1 MCKNPSQEKK
11 EILKKIIAVIKHPF
25 QRKNQPLLHT
35 VEWIFIL
42 LAFFIVGFS
51 IILSQENMPSVVRIG
66 DTKEQK
72 EQDLIQTAEDVE
84 LFTGETIPEPIDT
97 TAWDKY
103 QNKWYGFE
111 IQHPDS
117 WKNNTQYKTATEKS
131 AVYETIYKFRKDGEN
146 SGGAFEG
153 YDVKVYSVKK
163 VPDIESTNDIHKK
176 ENAPEDMSSCGLPLE
191 EVSIGSDSLYLQK
204 VSIDKKNPC
213 YEPAYFY
220 SVTKE
225 NYIYNIVP
233 AVGEN
238 GERFSE
244 PEKETDKIFPE
255 YKEAV
260 KTFKIIPIVRPKP
273 KPDPRIGVRRP
284 VSAKL
289 VNGKLVCA
297 KKNDK
302 PHKSEKKDHKPG
314 HLDLECCL
322 DPDETPNPWCTY

>member
-1 MCKNPSQEKK
+1 MQKTKIKSISEK
-11 EILKKIIAVIKHPF
+11 LGAFIKHPF
-25 QRKNQPLLHT
+25 IRKNQPLLHT

-42 LAFFIVGFS
+42 LAFFTVGFS
-51 IILSQENMPSVVRIG
+51 IILSQENMSSVVRIG

-72 EQDLIQTAEDVE
+72 EQDLIQTAEDME

-111 IQHPDS
+111 IQHPDP

-131 AVYETIYKFRKDGEN
+131 AVYETIYKFRKDSNDEN
-146 SGGAFEG
+146 DIFEG
-153 YDVKVYSVKK
+153 YDVRIYPVKK
-163 VPDIESTNDIHKK
+163 TPKIENTNDIHKK
-176 ENAPEDMSSCGLPLE
+176 EELPEDESNCFLPVE
-191 EVSIGSDSLYLQK
+191 EMELGNEDLVFQKISINEDNL
-204 VSIDKKNPC
+204 C
-213 YEPAYFY
+213 YKPAYFY
-220 SVTKE
+220 SATKG

-233 AVGEN
+233 AVGES
-238 GERFSE
+238 GKRFSE

-273 KPDPRIGVRRP
+273 KPDPRIGVQKP
-284 VSAKL
+284 VSAKV

-302 PHKSEKKDHKPG
+302 PGKSKKNKPG